1 MLTVYTIKN
10 CSECKRTLEH
20 LQRENIAHKV
30 ISVCDEETCQ
40 LLIQHGFWSFPVV
53 TYNQSFDFAW
63 CGYREDRLKDP
74 F

>member
-1 MLTVYTIKN
+1 MLTVYTINN

-20 LQRENIAHKV
+20 LQREHIPHKV
-30 ISVCDEETCQ
+30 IDVNDESIRQ
-40 LLIQHGFWSFPVV
+40 LLIQHGFWSYPVV

-63 CGYREDRLKDP
+63 CGYREDRLKNI